1 MVHHI
6 VSWNVKEE
14 YTQSKEE
21 VMNKIKDSLEALT
34 DVVPGI
40 ISIHVLINKMQSST
54 VDLTLMCE
62 FETVDALNAY
72 QVSDGH
78 VKAAGFIKQVLC
90 NRTCIDYEV

>member
-14 YTQSKEE
+14 YCDKKEE
-21 VMNKIKDSLEALT
+21 VMKRVKDSLEALT

-40 ISIHVLINKMQSST
+40 IRIHVQINRMESST

-62 FETVDALNAY
+62 FETVEALNAY

-78 VKAAGFIKQVLC
+78 VKAAGYIKQVLC
-90 NRTCIDYEV
+90 NRTCIDYEE